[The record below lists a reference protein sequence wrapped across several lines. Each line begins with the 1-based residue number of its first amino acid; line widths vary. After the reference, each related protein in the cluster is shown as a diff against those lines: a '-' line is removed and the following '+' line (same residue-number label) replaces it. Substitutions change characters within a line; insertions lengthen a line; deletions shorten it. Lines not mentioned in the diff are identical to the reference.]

1 MAKCRGCGKEIIWI
15 KTATGKAMPCDPE
28 PVAYWQ
34 TAGGKRRI
42 VTPNGEVIACELDG
56 SPDRATGI
64 GYIPHWATCP
74 AAGRFHKG
82 GSHGMRP

>member
-1 MAKCRGCGKEIIWI
+1 
-15 KTATGKAMPCDPE
+15 
-28 PVAYWQ
+28 
-34 TAGGKRRI
+34 
-42 VTPNGEVIACELDG
+42 VIACELDG